1 MKLKAVF
8 EQTDGLY
15 TACRVSGHADYS
27 DDDPSGQILCAAVS
41 SAMQLTCNTL
51 TECFHA
57 QAEIMQT
64 PDSGIQ
70 NMLSLRLCKP
80 DSVQSEIL
88 HGLLIH
94 FQALSEDF
102 SGLMTVQCRRSDKPS
117 I

>member
-1 MKLKAVF
+1 MKLKALF
-8 EQTDGLY
+8 EQSGGLY
-15 TACRVSGHADYS
+15 FACKVSGHADYS
-27 DDDPSGQILCAAVS
+27 EEDPSGQILCAAVS

-57 QAEIMQT
+57 QAEI
-64 PDSGIQ
+64 SQ
-70 NMLSLRLCKP
+70 NADPGVQNLLSLRLCRP

-102 SGLMTVQCRRSDKPS
+102 PGQMTVQCRDAK
-117 I
+117 